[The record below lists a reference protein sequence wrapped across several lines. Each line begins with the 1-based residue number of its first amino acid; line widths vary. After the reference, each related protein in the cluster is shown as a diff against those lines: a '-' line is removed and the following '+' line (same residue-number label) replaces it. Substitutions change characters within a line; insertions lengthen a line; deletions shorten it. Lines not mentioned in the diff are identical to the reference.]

1 MPTEEKIKA
10 QRVLEI
16 NPGHEIFT
24 KLKSL
29 FESDK
34 ETLEIYADI
43 LYSQALLIEG
53 LSIEDPVD
61 YTNKICSIMTK

>member
-16 NPGHEIFT
+16 NPKHEIFH
-24 KLKSL
+24 KLQSL